1 MKRHK
6 HSTSI
11 IKIFMSIG
19 IIVGIIATY
28 LLYSTAHQSK
38 PNIIVKNNNNDIN
51 ATGGF
56 TLIDQNGKKFKSSY
70 LNNHLSLIYFGVT
83 YSLTDYNYM
92 RQLSEIIKI
101 LQQEHI
107 IVRLVFITLDPE
119 HDNSEVL
126 KKYLEKFNSDF
137 IGLTGSVED
146 IHDVARKFEVFYRQK
161 QFDKENNSYRLE
173 HSAFVYL
180 INSVGKFLKYYCLG
194 LPKD

>member
-1 MKRHK
+1 MKRLK

-11 IKIFMSIG
+11 IKIFISIG
-19 IIVGIIATY
+19 IIAGIITSY
-28 LLYSTAHQSK
+28 LLYSATHRFKS
-38 PNIIVKNNNNDIN
+38 NIIVKIDNNDIN
-51 ATGGF
+51 ISRDF
-56 TLIDQNGKKFKSSY
+56 TLIDQNGKKFKSNY

-101 LQQEHI
+101 LQKEHI

-146 IHDVARKFEVFYRQK
+146 IQDVAHKFEVFYRQK
-161 QFDKENNSYRLE
+161 QFDEENHSYRLE

-180 INSVGKFLKYYCLG
+180 INSTGKFLKYYCLG